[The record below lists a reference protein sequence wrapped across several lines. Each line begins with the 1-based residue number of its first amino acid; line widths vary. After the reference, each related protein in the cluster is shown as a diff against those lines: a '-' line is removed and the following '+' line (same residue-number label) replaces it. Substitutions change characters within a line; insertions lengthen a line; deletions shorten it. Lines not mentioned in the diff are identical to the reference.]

1 MTRVDVKKTYKLYIG
16 GAFPR
21 SESGYTL
28 AVTSPRGDHLA
39 HVAQASRKDARD
51 AVAAARK
58 AQPGWAGATSYNRGQ
73 VLYRIAEML
82 EGRREQFV
90 SEIRA
95 SEGVSARAAA
105 SQVDVAID
113 SWVWY
118 AGWSDKYAQVVGAS
132 NPVAG
137 PYFNLSVPEPTGVV
151 VVWAPAADKGHSL
164 LGLVQ
169 AIAPVIVSGNS
180 VVALAHPTQPLPAM
194 SFAEVLHSSDVPGGV
209 VNILTGSRDGLGS
222 WMASHRD
229 VNALDLMGATDV
241 DWTTLEAEA
250 AQTLTRVL
258 TPVKP
263 VGAESLQRITAFTE
277 VKTIWHTKALG

>member
-1 MTRVDVKKTYKLYIG
+1 MTRIDVKKTYKLYIG

-28 AVTSPRGDHLA
+28 AVTTPKGDHLA

-58 AQPGWAGATSYNRGQ
+58 AQPGWSGATSYNRGQ

-90 SEIRA
+90 AEIHA
-95 SEGVSARAAA
+95 SEGGSARAAA
-105 SQVDVAID
+105 SQVDQAID

-118 AGWSDKYAQVVGAS
+118 AGWADKYAQVVGAS

-151 VVWAPAADKGHSL
+151 VVWAPTGDKGQSL

-169 AIAPVIVSGNS
+169 AIAPAIVAGNA

-209 VNILTGSRDGLGS
+209 VNILTGSREGLGS
-222 WMASHRD
+222 WLASHRD

-241 DWTTLEAEA
+241 DWAALEAA
-250 AQTLTRVL
+250 AAETLTRVV
-258 TPVKP
+258 TPVKS

-277 VKTIWHTKALG
+277 MKTIWHTKALG